1 MNQPAPGQKLKIFKN
16 VLNFFSE
23 GIDVF
28 SLGFG
33 TALMTEYLYILTQ
46 GKKEN
51 VYEATNGNGLYKIS
65 STLQR
70 SVC

>member
-1 MNQPAPGQKLKIFKN
+1 
-16 VLNFFSE
+16 
-23 GIDVF
+23 
-28 SLGFG
+28 
-33 TALMTEYLYILTQ
+33 MTEYLYILTQ